1 MGESVSNR
9 SRARSGAVF
18 LFFACLYILSI
29 GRGFYTSD
37 GEVMFKTAAALV
49 ERHSFALEPDPG
61 LPQIVRGHD
70 GRMYSKY
77 DPGLPL
83 LLVPFYVTG
92 DWIGQINHAHRYR
105 LAATFALLLPA
116 LAGAGTLAAL

>member
-49 ERHSFALEPDPG
+49 ERHSLALEPDPG

-70 GRMYSKY
+70 GRM
-77 DPGLPL
+77 LQ
-83 LLVPFYVTG
+83 
-92 DWIGQINHAHRYR
+92 QIRSRPAFTAGSVLCYR
-105 LAATFALLLPA
+105 
-116 LAGAGTLAAL
+116 